1 MISLKRGIETKRI
14 LVVPIWLHEG
24 HSLSI
29 YSAVLGLD
37 IRIEFALILMKGLAK
52 GSEFISVFIVLVRV
66 YY

>member
-14 LVVPIWLHEG
+14 LVEPIWLHEG